1 MKKSELQQI
10 IKEEISKVLNE
21 TTNIDT
27 KGDTKPG
34 MSLINKN
41 INGVD
46 TTMVEV
52 NDYFYY
58 NGVIQDEKFLMKLQ
72 DGFAKVW
79 DNLTSNN

>member
-46 TTMVEV
+46 TTMVKV

>member
-21 TTNIDT
+21 TTYIDT
-27 KGDTKPG
+27 KGDNKPG

-46 TTMVEV
+46 TTMVIV
-52 NDYFYY
+52 KNYFYY
-58 NGVIQDEKFLMKLQ
+58 NGVIQDKEFLRKLQ
-72 DGFAKVW
+72 DGFAEVW
-79 DNLTSNN
+79 DNLTSNL

>member
-21 TTNIDT
+21 TTNIGT

-46 TTMVEV
+46 TTMVKV